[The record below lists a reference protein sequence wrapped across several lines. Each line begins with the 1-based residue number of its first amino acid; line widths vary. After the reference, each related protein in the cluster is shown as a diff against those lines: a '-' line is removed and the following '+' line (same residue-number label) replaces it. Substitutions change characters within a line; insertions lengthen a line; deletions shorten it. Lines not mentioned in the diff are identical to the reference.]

1 MSLVV
6 EYRIAQG
13 RTETGRRTVVID
25 GGAVVDAHDGA
36 AEAPD
41 VVVRLTPALAEQ
53 VRART
58 LDVGAG
64 FMRGE
69 IKTDGDF
76 GALLH
81 ALPVLHRD
89 PGLG

>member
-6 EYRIAQG
+6 EYRVTQG
-13 RTETGRRTVVID
+13 RTEVARRTVVID
-25 GGAVVDAHDGA
+25 AGAVADAHDGA
-36 AEAPD
+36 ADDPA
-41 VVVRLTPALAEQ
+41 VVLTLTPALAEQ
-53 VRART
+53 VRAGT

-69 IKTDGDF
+69 IKMAGDF